1 MAEEQDKE
9 TEQPNSEKNE
19 EFWDAVS
26 NPGVEKIYANSFIV
40 VTGGDDCAIVFRMFN
55 QPKSVVSM
63 TLPRAK
69 RLAESI
75 LSALQDAEE
84 KEGDL

>member
-19 EFWDAVS
+19 EFWDTVS
-26 NPGVEKIYANSFIV
+26 NPSVEKIYANSFMV
-40 VTGGDDCAIVFRMFN
+40 VTGSDDCAIVFRMFN

-69 RLAESI
+69 RLAEAI
-75 LSALQDAEE
+75 LASQDAEE
-84 KEGDL
+84 NEGDL